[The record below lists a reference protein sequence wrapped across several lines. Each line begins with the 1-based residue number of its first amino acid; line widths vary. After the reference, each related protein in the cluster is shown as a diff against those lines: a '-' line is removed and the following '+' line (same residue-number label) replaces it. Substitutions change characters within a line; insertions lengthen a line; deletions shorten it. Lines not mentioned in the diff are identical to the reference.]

1 MRAEELYK
9 PRGRPRLAGA
19 VLALVPVFAWP
30 GDGAQGSPALGD
42 TETTHSHVFH
52 SPPHPLGC
60 PACQLQP
67 LSIPTGQ
74 APQQFSMPEGV
85 PSVTILCSPAGP
97 SREELQAL
105 EEALTTTHDRAAQ
118 HRLGGPKGPAG
129 TGIPGS
135 TTLPTQLATH
145 GK

>member
-19 VLALVPVFAWP
+19 VLAWVPVFTWP
-30 GDGAQGSPALGD
+30 GDGAQGSPALED

-97 SREELQAL
+97 SRRSCKPWRRLSPPPTIGLRSTGSGARRDL
-105 EEALTTTHDRAAQ
+105 RARGSRAAQ
-118 HRLGGPKGPAG
+118 PFP
-129 TGIPGS
+129 PN
-135 TTLPTQLATH
+135 
-145 GK
+145 